1 MAGANRTGR
10 RRARAAAP
18 RNREVRLLLSDDE
31 LVALRE
37 LASGR
42 GISVQRMLV
51 EDALTKRA
59 GEGPERVVDV
69 DQTIGELVGLR
80 QQIEAIGKNLNRFV
94 VIAEPRGGNDVA
106 VAADAVKQT
115 LPELREVVRLV
126 RGVAT
131 RLGAAR

>member
-1 MAGANRTGR
+1 MAGADRTGR
-10 RRARAAAP
+10 RRPRVASP
-18 RNREVRLLLSDDE
+18 RNRQVRLLLSDEE
-31 LVALRE
+31 LVQLRE
-37 LASGR
+37 LASKR

-59 GEGPERVVDV
+59 DEGARSVVDV
-69 DQTIGELVGLR
+69 DQTISEMVGLR

-106 VAADAVKQT
+106 FAVDAVNAT
-115 LPELREVVRLV
+115 LPELRQAVREV

-131 RLGAAR
+131 KLGSAR

>member
-1 MAGANRTGR
+1 MAGADRTGR
-10 RRARAAAP
+10 RRPRAAAP
-18 RNREVRLLLSDDE
+18 RNRQVRLLLSDEE
-31 LVALRE
+31 LVQLRE
-37 LASGR
+37 LASKR

-51 EDALTKRA
+51 EDALEKRA
-59 GEGPERVVDV
+59 GEGAKRVVDV
-69 DQTIGELVGLR
+69 DQAIGELVGVR

-115 LPELREVVRLV
+115 LPELREVVREV

-131 RLGAAR
+131 KLGSAR